1 MELCGFQKYCNRN
14 RHSIFLSWPGL
25 IHALAN
31 RDYDIGIGFQDLSIK
46 RFHRVKA
53 SS

>member
-1 MELCGFQKYCNRN
+1 MELCGFQKYYNRN